1 MSRSTISSESLVKS
15 IGSSALPTIVPHPTS
30 VVDSESE
37 PFKDHASLIDFDSD
51 SFENPPNYEP
61 FEDRV
66 SPVASAPSDSD
77 DEPHDSP
84 ATSDYFGGSEVVSDP
99 KEFSEED
106 PSEDDP
112 TNASFAIEAAIARR
126 IVAPS
131 SPSPPP
137 SPSSPL
143 PSPSPSLTH
152 SGPPR
157 KRSCPSPS
165 SSTGPSRKRCRSP
178 LLAAPTLAKLEL
190 APAASPSIPIE
201 LLPPHKRSCPS
212 PSSSAGPSQK
222 RCRSPL
228 LADPTPAELE
238 LAPASSPSIPIE
250 LLPPR
255 KRFGAM
261 ERIETLKKERDRVV
275 ES

>member
-37 PFKDHASLIDFDSD
+37 PFKDHTSLIDFDSD

-84 ATSDYFGGSEVVSDP
+84 ATSDYFGGSKVVSDP
-99 KEFSEED
+99 KEFFKED

-112 TNASFAIEAAIARR
+112 TNVSFGTDEPLLILCPLLRHHPFPLLPLLNRDMTIEAAIARR
-126 IVAPS
+126 IAAPS
-131 SPSPPP
+131 SPSLPP

-165 SSTGPSRKRCRSP
+165 SS
-178 LLAAPTLAKLEL
+178 
-190 APAASPSIPIE
+190 
-201 LLPPHKRSCPS
+201 
-212 PSSSAGPSQK
+212 AGPSQK

-228 LADPTPAELE
+228 LAYPTPAELE

-255 KRFGAM
+255 KRFGAI
-261 ERIETLKKERDRVV
+261 ERIKTLKKERDRVV